1 MNLKKNALGHFF
13 LKEKCHLSRII
24 GVGESMFSILGLQS
38 AYSMLNNTI
47 PLSTLVESCQQQ
59 GYDAVMLA
67 DHNLHGM
74 VELFRHAKK
83 TNIKPVLGLLITV
96 EQALND
102 STFFVYIKHEFGFK
116 NLMTLARLQAEHKLD
131 ESALYAHQ
139 EGLIFVT
146 AGSSSVINQAIDQGD
161 IDGAKRMVI
170 TYQQHLND
178 IYLGLSLDTFHDEMK
193 IAPDLFRLAEA
204 CDIKMLPIHQT
215 SYLKPEDK
223 EVYEALIKIDREDRS
238 VPEDASYHLLSKD
251 ELSRRFIEYPYV
263 FDHLS
268 DVIKSIDFIYTPPH
282 FEMPTYPISEGT
294 SLAYLRSLAR
304 VGLQKRLKKIKNP
317 NQIVYQERLNHE
329 LSIIEKMGY
338 EDYFLIVYDF
348 VKYAKTHDILVGP
361 GRGSAAG
368 SLVAYCLGITDVDP
382 ILYDLLFER
391 FLNPE
396 RITMPDIDM
405 DFPDNKRDQ
414 VLQYVKQKYGEH
426 HVISIVTF
434 GSFALR
440 SSIRDIARVMKIDP
454 QRVNGIITRVVND
467 DLDET
472 DAEMM
477 RLLRVAKKIEG
488 LPRHTGTHAAG
499 MILCKQDLFDHI
511 PLQPGINHFYQS
523 QLEASELESLG
534 LLKMDFLGIRNLAV
548 IDDVIKMAHQ
558 EGHIISL
565 PDLPLD
571 NPKAFELL
579 SRAETTGI
587 FQLESSGMRAVLR
600 KLKPTTFEDIVAI
613 LALYRPG
620 PMDNI
625 DDYIERRN
633 GKSYT
638 YLHPHLESI
647 LKPTYGI
654 IVYQEQIMR
663 IAHEFAGYTMAQ
675 ADLLRRG
682 ISKKDKDILETE
694 RARFIEKCGQKGYN
708 EEVSISIYD
717 LIVKFADYGFNRSHS
732 VAYALVAYQMAY
744 LKANYFA
751 MFMTILLSSVTGNES
766 LTLDYIQELRRHH
779 ITVLPPDINRSTD
792 QYHYIEG
799 RVILPLLAV
808 KSIGRSTLQKI
819 IENRTLEG
827 PFKDYQD
834 FKRRMKKEI
843 NDKNVEMLIH
853 AGALD
858 HFGLNHQT
866 MNEAK
871 RIDQAGYE
879 LYIQDFQI
887 KDYPEY
893 SISELREF
901 EKEALGFNLKYHPLS
916 GYESLIKTY
925 QLSTWRDL
933 DDLSDGLLFARIAK
947 KKVIKTKQG
956 KPMAFLLLSDGIT
969 EKEATI
975 FSDAYEKWMK
985 YLDQDVLVFKL
996 KVNSYKEQTSYVIDR
1011 IWTLEML
1018 NKEKPRDERNT

>member
-1 MNLKKNALGHFF
+1 
-13 LKEKCHLSRII
+13 
-24 GVGESMFSILGLQS
+24 MFSILGLQS

-47 PLSTLVESCQQQ
+47 PLKTLIESCQEK
-59 GYDAVMLA
+59 GYEAVMLS
-67 DHNLHGM
+67 DDRLHGM
-74 VELFRHAKK
+74 VELFRYAKK
-83 TNIKPVLGLLITV
+83 SKIKPILGLFIHV
-96 EQALND
+96 EYPLFD
-102 STFFVYIKHEFGFK
+102 TTFFVYVKHQQGLK
-116 NLMTLARLQAEHKLD
+116 NLMTLARLQAEQKLD
-131 ESALYAHQ
+131 EGAFYAHQ
-139 EGLIFVT
+139 EGLIVVT
-146 AGSSSVINQAIDQGD
+146 GGSSSIIYQAIDQGD
-161 IDGAKRMVI
+161 LDLAKRTII
-170 TYQQHLND
+170 TYQQRVDDL
-178 IYLGLSLDTFHDEMK
+178 YLGLSLDTFHDEMK
-193 IAPDLFRLAEA
+193 IAPELFNLSEA
-204 CDIKMLPIHQT
+204 LEIKMLPIHQT
-215 SYLKPEDK
+215 SYLTPEDK
-223 EVYEALIKIDREDRS
+223 EVYEALIKIDREDKTM
-238 VPEDASYHLLSKD
+238 PEDATYHLLSKD
-251 ELSRRFIEYPYV
+251 ELLRRFVEYEYV
-263 FDHLS
+263 FDHLK
-268 DVIKSIDFIYTPPH
+268 DVIHSIDFTYTPPR
-282 FEMPTYPISEGT
+282 FEMPTYPIKEGT
-294 SLAYLRSLAR
+294 SKDYLRSLAR
-304 VGLQKRLKKIKNP
+304 VGLQKRLKK
-317 NQIVYQERLNHE
+317 NQHADEKTYQERLLHE
-329 LSIIEKMGY
+329 LHVIEKMGY

-382 ILYDLLFER
+382 LEFDLLFER

-414 VLQYVKQKYGEH
+414 VLQYVKEKYGDH

-434 GSFALR
+434 GTFALR
-440 SSIRDIARVMKIDP
+440 SSIRDIARVMKIDN

-467 DLDET
+467 DIDET

-511 PLQPGINHFYQS
+511 PLQPGINQFYQS
-523 QLEASELESLG
+523 QLEASELEALG

-548 IDDVIKMAHQ
+548 IDDVIKMAVK
-558 EGHIISL
+558 EGHHIAL
-565 PDLPLD
+565 LDLPRD
-571 NPKAFELL
+571 DQKAFELL
-579 SRAETTGI
+579 TRAETTGI

-620 PMDNI
+620 PMDHI
-625 DDYIERRN
+625 DEYIERRN
-633 GKSYT
+633 GKPYT

-694 RARFIEKCGQKGYN
+694 RTRFIEKCAQKGYT
-708 EEVSISIYD
+708 EEVAISIYD

-744 LKANYFA
+744 LKAHFFA
-751 MFMTILLSSVTGNES
+751 MFMTILLSSVTGNET
-766 LTLDYIQELRRHH
+766 LTLDYIQELKRHH
-779 ITVLPPDINRSTD
+779 ISVLPPDINLSTD
-792 QYHYIEG
+792 MYLYDQG
-799 RVILPLLAV
+799 RILLPLLAI
-808 KSIGRSTLQKI
+808 KSIGRSSLQKI
-819 IENRTLEG
+819 MENRELEG

-858 HFGLNHQT
+858 RFGLNHQT

-879 LYIQDFQI
+879 LYIQDFQM
-887 KDYPEY
+887 KTYAEY
-893 SISELREF
+893 TQEQLRQF
-901 EKEALGFNLKYHPLS
+901 EKDALGFNLRFHPLS
-916 GYESLIKTY
+916 GFEALIQTY
-925 QLSTWRDL
+925 QLLTWEEL
-933 DDLSDGLLFARIAK
+933 DQQKDGRILAYIVK

-969 EKEATI
+969 EREATL
-975 FSDAYEKWMK
+975 FSDAYEKV
-985 YLDQDVLVFKL
+985 LDSLEHDVLIFKL
-996 KVNSYKEQTSYVIDR
+996 KMNAFREQISYVIDR
-1011 IWTLEML
+1011 IWTIDQLK
-1018 NKEKPRDERNT
+1018 KEKTRDKGNA